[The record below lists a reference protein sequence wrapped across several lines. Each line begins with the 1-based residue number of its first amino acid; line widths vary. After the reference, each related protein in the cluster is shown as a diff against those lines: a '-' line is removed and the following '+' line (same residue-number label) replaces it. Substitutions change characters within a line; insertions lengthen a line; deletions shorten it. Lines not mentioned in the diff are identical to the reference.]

1 MGSQTTRNLPAL
13 PVLFLSIISLV
24 CAVRA
29 GEPDPWDQSKVPLE
43 VDTKDPSLTKI
54 VLIAGPRSH
63 GPGEHEFFAGCAL
76 LMDLLKQ
83 TPGVFPVMCR
93 DGWPKNQA
101 IFDGAKS
108 IVCFSDGGGGHPLV
122 RDNHLQIIGEYMK
135 NGVGL
140 ACLHYAVEPTK
151 EKGQREFLA
160 WIGGAFEVNWSVNP
174 HWDADFKDFP
184 KHPAANGVVPFHLN
198 DEWYFHMRFVDGMKG
213 VTPLLASIAPAS
225 TMERG
230 DGTHSGNP
238 DVRKAVAAGTPQ
250 EMAWA
255 YDRPDGVGRGFGFT
269 GGHFHKNWGE
279 PSFRKLVVNAILW
292 TAHLDIPAA
301 GAKCDLKPAD
311 LNKNLDDKGQRKTP

>member
-255 YDRPDGVGRGFGFT
+255 YDRPDGIGRGFGFT

-292 TAHLDIPAA
+292 TAHVDIPAA
-301 GAKCDLKPAD
+301 GAKCDLTPAA
-311 LNKNLDDKGQRKTP
+311 LNTNLDDKGQRKTP

>member
-93 DGWPKNQA
+93 DGWPKNPA

-255 YDRPDGVGRGFGFT
+255 YDRPDGIGRGFGFT

>member
-255 YDRPDGVGRGFGFT
+255 YDRPDGIGRGFGFT

-279 PSFRKLVVNAILW
+279 PSCRKLVVNAILW
-292 TAHLDIPAA
+292 TAHVDIPAA
-301 GAKCDLKPAD
+301 GAKCDLTPAA
-311 LNKNLDDKGQRKTP
+311 LNTNLDDKGQRKTP

>member
-93 DGWPKNQA
+93 DGWPKNPA

-255 YDRPDGVGRGFGFT
+255 YDRPDGIGRGFGFT

-292 TAHLDIPAA
+292 TAHVDIPAA
-301 GAKCDLKPAD
+301 GAKCDLTPAA
-311 LNKNLDDKGQRKTP
+311 LNTNLDDKGQRKTP